1 MPASANETTIAGPES
16 PMPSASTTKMPVPM
30 IAPTPKAV
38 RSRAP
43 TAFLRVWPSSLVSA
57 ISSSVLLR
65 AQMLGSDAT
74 AMPSSPCLV
83 DRILSP
89 SAGEYASSER
99 GQQALEVGRVVPS
112 ADGGT
117 QQPRAGEVADRHAR
131 LQQPLAGRR
140 WVGVLP
146 AHERR
151 VAA

>member
-38 RSRAP
+38 RSSAP

-57 ISSSVLLR
+57 TSSSVLLR

-99 GQQALEVGRVVPS
+99 GQQALEGGRGGPG

-117 QQPRAGEVADRHAR
+117 RQPRAGGGAGRPPR
-131 LQQPLAGRR
+131 PPPPPAGRR
-140 WVGVLP
+140 GG
-146 AHERR
+146 
-151 VAA
+151 